1 LDVLQTGRD
10 TQPNALLV
18 GILILFVTEHKKING
33 PLIAL
38 WSLFIISLLFAF
50 NSHYTPF
57 GTFKA
62 IVSYLSPALIAF
74 TTYNILLSKDFK
86 ITYKFFLFVM
96 FSYFFVGVVQ
106 EFIYPNF
113 MSFILASARGV
124 HMFGR
129 GVISLTNEP
138 SFYGIQMLL
147 FIVFSLMHFDRK
159 KNLFLVP
166 FAVVQIFFLAKT
178 TTAIGLLGLSFG
190 IFCVIQVLRRK
201 LLYVFI
207 LLFSIV
213 AGLIAYNSLM
223 KSFEDTR
230 FGKIA
235 EEFIQDPL
243 KITQVDASASLRLT
257 STFAPFIAIKENY
270 FMPFG
275 YGRFNDFRSELYYK
289 PQYRKLIDPYILDH
303 PTKMGGG
310 LNNALFHFGFLGLLL
325 PLAIFFAFQK
335 KIHRP
340 EFLFGFILFVL
351 ILTTIQLSNSIVG
364 FIIGYTLYNTT
375 NLEEKSIT

>member
-1 LDVLQTGRD
+1 MDVLQTGRD

-213 AGLIAYNSLM
+213 AGLIVTDEVIRGYQIWKNS
-223 KSFEDTR
+223 
-230 FGKIA
+230 
-235 EEFIQDPL
+235 
-243 KITQVDASASLRLT
+243 
-257 STFAPFIAIKENY
+257 
-270 FMPFG
+270 
-275 YGRFNDFRSELYYK
+275 
-289 PQYRKLIDPYILDH
+289 
-303 PTKMGGG
+303 
-310 LNNALFHFGFLGLLL
+310 
-325 PLAIFFAFQK
+325 
-335 KIHRP
+335 
-340 EFLFGFILFVL
+340 
-351 ILTTIQLSNSIVG
+351 
-364 FIIGYTLYNTT
+364 
-375 NLEEKSIT
+375 